1 MIHKLPGTYPTSI
14 LRFKTKN
21 LNFIAMANF
30 MNNKGEH
37 NCYSYIFHH
46 SLDMERY
53 ELHQQVFT
61 MGALNFEAFTLGSGL
76 DPHTYLAVANSSKDV
91 NDGLVIRETYNYRF
105 YNGKFVLFQEI
116 PTAHAVQWLAI
127 QMEDGVLVAVANA
140 LSGVKFYQYNGWRF
154 IPTTRQHTGG
164 PFSAGVTSMAALSWN
179 GNIMMG
185 VTNHNTE
192 YSSPQVSSLYTLTF
206 SRDTTLEEFHMRA
219 ESWCRERIAQLKNEN
234 LLTLVHQVEGT
245 PKVAQTYTFTVPV
258 TIVGNL
264 NVQGQSSALQI
275 YIRGRDQWL
284 PDRVNLLESLRVM
297 LYDKLQQVRQRLD
310 DTIPLTGPTTW
321 PADLHLAHLEARG
334 TDSISVVDLLGSLV
348 NNKVME
354 KGTCISKTIRPVSSE
369 A

>member
-1 MIHKLPGTYPTSI
+1 
-14 LRFKTKN
+14 
-21 LNFIAMANF
+21 
-30 MNNKGEH
+30 
-37 NCYSYIFHH
+37 
-46 SLDMERY
+46 
-53 ELHQQVFT
+53 
-61 MGALNFEAFTLGSGL
+61 
-76 DPHTYLAVANSSKDV
+76 
-91 NDGLVIRETYNYRF
+91 
-105 YNGKFVLFQEI
+105 
-116 PTAHAVQWLAI
+116 
-127 QMEDGVLVAVANA
+127 
-140 LSGVKFYQYNGWRF
+140 
-154 IPTTRQHTGG
+154 
-164 PFSAGVTSMAALSWN
+164 MAALSWN